1 MNFELKKITLLIF
14 TDIDGTLINNDTFFE
29 GKNIEIAE
37 TLHEHN
43 HILIYNS
50 SKTFDEIVNMQKK
63 FNTSFPFICE
73 TGGGIYYKNL
83 LTQASDELREG
94 YSIMY
99 ESKKIEMF
107 KKIIKEEVQKN
118 FKDDLDMFDDL
129 CLDEKSRLSGLKGN
143 DLHLA
148 SKRDFSILI
157 NWKSDDGRY
166 SKFKSVLHGHG
177 LKLIKGGRFS
187 HICASHDKGQ
197 AVKFFLNQ
205 IKSSG
210 MYNKILTIGIGDS
223 TNDLE
228 MLSNVD
234 YACVVKSKNNND
246 LMKKIDISKV
256 LLSTQHAPEGWAECI
271 HKIFTQIKLQE
282 QAYG

>member
-1 MNFELKKITLLIF
+1 MNFDLKKTTLLVF

-37 TLHEHN
+37 TLHQHN

-256 LLSTQHAPEGWAECI
+256 LLSTHHAPEGWAECI

>member
-118 FKDDLDMFDDL
+118 FKNDLDMFDDL
-129 CLDEKSRLSGLKGN
+129 CVDEKSRLSGLKGN

-166 SKFKSVLHGHG
+166 SKFKSVLHEHG

>member
-1 MNFELKKITLLIF
+1 MNFDLKKTTLLVF
-14 TDIDGTLINNDTFFE
+14 TDIDGTLINNNTFFE

-83 LTQASDELREG
+83 FTKASDELREG

-118 FKDDLDMFDDL
+118 FKNDLDMFDDL

-148 SKRDFSILI
+148 SKRDFSVLI
-157 NWKSDDGRY
+157 NWKSDEGRY

-210 MYNKILTIGIGDS
+210 MYNKIITIGIGDS

-234 YACVVKSKNNND
+234 YACVVKSENNND

-256 LLSTQHAPEGWAECI
+256 LLSTNHAPEGWAECI
-271 HKIFTQIKLQE
+271 HNIFTQIKLQE
-282 QAYG
+282 HTYV

>member
-1 MNFELKKITLLIF
+1 MNFDLKKITLLVF

-37 TLHEHN
+37 TLHQHN

-118 FKDDLDMFDDL
+118 FKNDLDMFDDL

>member
-1 MNFELKKITLLIF
+1 
-14 TDIDGTLINNDTFFE
+14 
-29 GKNIEIAE
+29 
-37 TLHEHN
+37 
-43 HILIYNS
+43 
-50 SKTFDEIVNMQKK
+50 
-63 FNTSFPFICE
+63 
-73 TGGGIYYKNL
+73 
-83 LTQASDELREG
+83 
-94 YSIMY
+94 
-99 ESKKIEMF
+99 
-107 KKIIKEEVQKN
+107 
-118 FKDDLDMFDDL
+118 MFDDL

-246 LMKKIDISKV
+246 LMKKINSSKV
-256 LLSTQHAPEGWAECI
+256 LLSTNHAPEGWAECI
-271 HKIFTQIKLQE
+271 HKIFTQIKFQE
-282 QAYG
+282 HTYG

>member
-1 MNFELKKITLLIF
+1 MNFDLKQITLLIF

-83 LTQASDELREG
+83 FTQASDELREG

-118 FKDDLDMFDDL
+118 FKNDLDMFDDL
-129 CLDEKSRLSGLKGN
+129 CLDEKSRLSGLKDN

-187 HICASHDKGQ
+187 HICASHDNGQ

-205 IKSSG
+205 IKLSG

-228 MLSNVD
+228 M
-234 YACVVKSKNNND
+234 
-246 LMKKIDISKV
+246 
-256 LLSTQHAPEGWAECI
+256 
-271 HKIFTQIKLQE
+271 
-282 QAYG
+282 

>member
-99 ESKKIEMF
+99 ESKKIETF

-118 FKDDLDMFDDL
+118 FKNDLDMFDDL

-210 MYNKILTIGIGDS
+210 MYNKIITIGIGDS

-234 YACVVKSKNNND
+234 YACVVKSENNND
-246 LMKKIDISKV
+246 LMEKIDISKV
-256 LLSTQHAPEGWAECI
+256 LLSTNHAPEGWAECI
-271 HKIFTQIKLQE
+271 HNIFTQIKLQE
-282 QAYG
+282 HTYV

>member
-1 MNFELKKITLLIF
+1 MNFDLKKTTLLVF

-37 TLHEHN
+37 TLHQHN

-83 LTQASDELREG
+83 FTQSPDELREG

-107 KKIIKEEVQKN
+107 KKIIKVEVQKN
-118 FKDDLDMFDDL
+118 FKNDLDMFDDL

-210 MYNKILTIGIGDS
+210 MYNKIITIGIGDS

-234 YACVVKSKNNND
+234 YACVVKSENNND
-246 LMKKIDISKV
+246 LMEKIDISKV
-256 LLSTQHAPEGWAECI
+256 LLSTNHAPEGWAECI
-271 HKIFTQIKLQE
+271 HKIFTQIKFQE
-282 QAYG
+282 HTYG

>member
-1 MNFELKKITLLIF
+1 MNFDLKKTTLLIF

-37 TLHEHN
+37 TLHQHN

-118 FKDDLDMFDDL
+118 FKNDLDMFDDL
-129 CLDEKSRLSGLKGN
+129 CLDEKSRLSGL
-143 DLHLA
+143 
-148 SKRDFSILI
+148 
-157 NWKSDDGRY
+157 
-166 SKFKSVLHGHG
+166 
-177 LKLIKGGRFS
+177 
-187 HICASHDKGQ
+187 
-197 AVKFFLNQ
+197 
-205 IKSSG
+205 
-210 MYNKILTIGIGDS
+210 
-223 TNDLE
+223 
-228 MLSNVD
+228 
-234 YACVVKSKNNND
+234 
-246 LMKKIDISKV
+246 
-256 LLSTQHAPEGWAECI
+256 
-271 HKIFTQIKLQE
+271 
-282 QAYG
+282 

>member
-1 MNFELKKITLLIF
+1 MNFDLKKTTLLVF

-37 TLHEHN
+37 TLHQHN

-83 LTQASDELREG
+83 FTQASDELREG

-118 FKDDLDMFDDL
+118 FKNDLDMFDDL

-148 SKRDFSILI
+148 SKRDFSVLI
-157 NWKSDDGRY
+157 NWKSDEGRY

-210 MYNKILTIGIGDS
+210 MYNKIITIGIGDS

-234 YACVVKSKNNND
+234 YACVVKSENNND

-256 LLSTQHAPEGWAECI
+256 LLSTNHAPEGWAECI
-271 HKIFTQIKLQE
+271 HNIFTQIKLQE
-282 QAYG
+282 HTYV

>member
-118 FKDDLDMFDDL
+118 FKNDLDMFDDL

>member
-118 FKDDLDMFDDL
+118 FKNDLDMFDDL
-129 CLDEKSRLSGLKGN
+129 CVDEKSRLSGLKGN

>member
-50 SKTFDEIVNMQKK
+50 SKTFNEIVNMQKK

-83 LTQASDELREG
+83 FTQASDELREG

-118 FKDDLDMFDDL
+118 FKNDLDMFDDL

-148 SKRDFSILI
+148 SKRDFSVLI
-157 NWKSDDGRY
+157 NWKSDEGRY
-166 SKFKSVLHGHG
+166 SKFKSVLHRHG

-210 MYNKILTIGIGDS
+210 LYNKIITIGIGDS

-234 YACVVKSKNNND
+234 YACVVKSENNND

-256 LLSTQHAPEGWAECI
+256 LLSTNHAPEGWAECI
-271 HKIFTQIKLQE
+271 HNIFTQIKLQE
-282 QAYG
+282 HKYV